1 MQAKRSKQKNKRR
14 DTWRKIFRRGAV
26 AERKKKLSLLF
37 KGNVACLRLCFGC
50 FCIDQNKPTQ
60 IRIIAVA
67 FTMASSK
74 IPHVTRELR
83 RHIARSNPKVA
94 TSPSNSSTSTTSTE
108 LSFSR
113 PKVVAGCVA
122 LAGFFFAVPYVFVN
136 WIQPLSER
144 EDSLTGSQIRRGAFN
159 NSGSKDVGRD
169 PYWDFKRGRRKKLGE
184 DGCDDDGGY
193 EDLFKRDDPSQ
204 VDHGDHFAA
213 KTKKRM

>member
-1 MQAKRSKQKNKRR
+1 MKRCMLALV
-14 DTWRKIFRRGAV
+14 FR
-26 AERKKKLSLLF
+26 LLH
-37 KGNVACLRLCFGC
+37 L
-50 FCIDQNKPTQ
+50 CIDQNKPTQ

-94 TSPSNSSTSTTSTE
+94 TSPSNSSTSPTSTE